1 VRTHPLKQIL
11 CALAVSAL
19 LAPAA
24 QAQRRRVLLPPPLT
38 RPRPVQRQD
47 PRPMGSP
54 EAELLKRAEIRHEEE
69 NHQEMIERADE
80 TARLGV
86 DLRDAFGK
94 YKSLG
99 REDLKRLER
108 MEKLAR
114 KIRSRAG
121 GSDDDEKLKDPPAQL
136 DQAVARLAEVSG
148 KLGEEVRKTSRLVV
162 SGAVIEGSNELI
174 ELIRHIRTFV
184 KP

>member
-1 VRTHPLKQIL
+1 VLKQIL
-11 CALAVSAL
+11 CALIATVL
-19 LAPAA
+19 LGAAAP
-24 QAQRRRVLLPPPLT
+24 AQRRRPSPFPPPGT
-38 RPRPVQRQD
+38 RPIQD
-47 PRPMGSP
+47 PQPRPLGSP

-69 NHQEMIERADE
+69 SHQEMVERADE
-80 TARLGV
+80 AAQLGV
-86 DLRDAFGK
+86 GLREAFDK
-94 YKSLG
+94 YKSFN

-114 KIRSRAG
+114 KIRSSAG
-121 GSDDDEKLKDPPAQL
+121 GSDDDEQLKDPPAQL

-148 KLGEEVRKTSRLVV
+148 RLGESVRKTSRLVV

>member
-1 VRTHPLKQIL
+1 VGTRSLKQIL
-11 CALAVSAL
+11 CALAASAL

-24 QAQRRRVLLPPPLT
+24 QAQRPRRPPLPSGMPPVPGQDS
-38 RPRPVQRQD
+38 RPL
-47 PRPMGSP
+47 GSP

-69 NHQEMIERADE
+69 SHQEMIERADE
-80 TARLGV
+80 TAKLGV
-86 DLRDAFGK
+86 DLRDAFDR

-114 KIRSRAG
+114 KIRSGAG
-121 GSDDDEKLKDPPAQL
+121 GSDDDEQLKDPPAQL

-148 KLGEEVRKTSRLVV
+148 KLGEDVRKTSRLVV